1 MQSQKIPKIKNL
13 LCFKGREENRV
24 TLEHSCE
31 LCRVL
36 YLKSW
41 EYSMNEVSVGTA
53 GRLGL
58 SSVVRSVSPRPFRLR
73 ELQNWVHCY
82 FDGINL
88 NCSSNYKLQ
97 EETFD
102 SF

>member
-1 MQSQKIPKIKNL
+1 M
-13 LCFKGREENRV
+13 
-24 TLEHSCE
+24 
-31 LCRVL
+31 
-36 YLKSW
+36 
-41 EYSMNEVSVGTA
+41 GTA

-73 ELQNWVHCY
+73 GLQNWVHCY